1 MSVNQQQHRK
11 ISHFHWDQISYM
23 PEPVRASSS
32 QQQKYHDP
40 VSEKSKGGTKKV
52 GWKLESRHI

>member
-1 MSVNQQQHRK
+1 MSVNQQQHCK

-32 QQQKYHDP
+32 QQQKYRDP

-52 GWKLESRHI
+52 GWKLERRHI

>member
-1 MSVNQQQHRK
+1 
-11 ISHFHWDQISYM
+11 M

-52 GWKLESRHI
+52 EWKLERRHI